1 MKSLDFEIAED
12 INDPSLFSVHL
23 GSGKWFKFKN
33 ITKAETFVR
42 KYKAVIRDNV
52 GILNTLQPHINSL
65 YRQNILHFDIKTQK
79 IVSESLRDFDLR
91 FDFIFKSFSPGNKNT
106 FIFSNIE
113 VCLVLLQESSQA
125 LYSFAKRYKHYGLK
139 SSILPIIKNLD
150 MIEKQMSLDKNE
162 LFVKNGYS
170 KNIKVIELNKSQEA
184 ESISNMA

>member
-1 MKSLDFEIAED
+1 MKSLDFEIFPD
-12 INDPSLFSVHL
+12 KDDPSLFSVHL

-65 YRQNILHFDIKTQK
+65 YRQNILHFDPKTQRA
-79 IVSESLRDFDLR
+79 VSESLRE
-91 FDFIFKSFSPGNKNT
+91 FDFRFEYIFKSFSPGNKNT

-113 VCLVLLQESSQA
+113 VCLVCLQESSKV

-150 MIEKQMSLDKNE
+150 MIEKQITSDKHE
-162 LFVKNGYS
+162 LLVKNGYF
-170 KNIKVIELNKSQEA
+170 KNAKVIELTKVEDEPSVNFG
-184 ESISNMA
+184 